1 MRKKQTKI
9 VATIG
14 RKSDPKFITDLNE
27 AGVDVMR
34 LNTAHQDKKESL
46 KVINNIRKV
55 SDRLAILID
64 TKGPEIRV
72 TQIDED
78 LSYQTGDIV
87 KMAGTALS
95 LKSSRDKIYVNYAN
109 FHKDMPINAV
119 IFIDDGK
126 MGLKIKKKN
135 SDYLICEVINNGF
148 IKSHKSVNVPGV
160 HIDLPTLSKKD
171 KDYVNFAIKHKIDF
185 IAHSFVRNKED
196 IISIQKILNK
206 YKSPIKIIAKIENVE
221 GVKNFDEILEHA
233 HGIMIAR
240 GDLGIEIAAEEIP
253 LIQKEIIRKCIASH
267 KPVIVAT
274 QMLQSM
280 VNNPRPTR
288 AEVSDVANAV
298 IDGADAV
305 MLSEESANG
314 NYPIEAVE
322 IMSRIVRRVE
332 ASSEE
337 YSYGNLPIL
346 KSKNSVANYLIKA
359 AIDATKDLDIS
370 EIIMASSSS
379 FTAEVIAAHRGRI
392 PVFVKCFDK
401 TVARQLALTYGINAH
416 YVKKEENHKK
426 FITDLFRY
434 LVKTGRLK
442 AQDKVIFLASDI
454 NIGGEANFMEIC
466 EVGKYLANKT
476 KK

>member
-1 MRKKQTKI
+1 MRRKQTKI

-14 RKSDPKFITDLNE
+14 RKNNPEFISAISK
-27 AGVDVMR
+27 AGVDVFR
-34 LNTAHQDKKESL
+34 LNTAHQEMKESL
-46 KVINNIRKV
+46 EVINNIRKV
-55 SDRLAILID
+55 SDSMAILID
-64 TKGPEIRV
+64 TKGPELRI
-72 TQIDED
+72 TETEED
-78 LSYQTGDIV
+78 LSYKKGDKLKV
-87 KMAGTALS
+87 AGGTS
-95 LKSSRDKIYVNYAN
+95 KQISRKDLVYVNYAN
-109 FHKDMPINAV
+109 FHKDIPLGSV

-126 MGLKIKKKN
+126 MELKISRRAK
-135 SDYLICEVINNGF
+135 DHLVCEVVNDGF

-160 HIDLPTLSKKD
+160 HINLPTLNKKD
-171 KDYVNFAIKHKIDF
+171 KDYINFAIKHKIDF

-196 IISIQKILNK
+196 IITIQNILDRA
-206 YKSPIKIIAKIENVE
+206 KSPIKIIAKIENLE
-221 GVKNFDEILEHA
+221 GVKNIDEILEHA

-253 LIQKEIIRKCIASH
+253 LIQKEIIRKCIVSH

-280 VNNPRPTR
+280 VSNPRPTR

-322 IMSRIVRRVE
+322 IMSKIVRRVE
-332 ASSEE
+332 ASSEK
-337 YSYGNLPIL
+337 YIDCSLPVL
-346 KSKNSVANYLIKA
+346 KNKNSVANYLIKA
-359 AIDATKDLDIS
+359 AIEATKDLDIT

-379 FTAEVIAAHRGRI
+379 FTAEVIASYRGRI

-401 TVARQLALTYGINAH
+401 TVARQLDLTYGVNAH

-426 FITDLFRY
+426 FITTLFRS
-434 LVKTGRLK
+434 LVKLEKLK
-442 AQDKVIFLASDI
+442 ASDKVIFLASDVS
-454 NIGGEANFMEIC
+454 IGGEANFLEIC
-466 EVGKYLANKT
+466 EVGKYLSPKS